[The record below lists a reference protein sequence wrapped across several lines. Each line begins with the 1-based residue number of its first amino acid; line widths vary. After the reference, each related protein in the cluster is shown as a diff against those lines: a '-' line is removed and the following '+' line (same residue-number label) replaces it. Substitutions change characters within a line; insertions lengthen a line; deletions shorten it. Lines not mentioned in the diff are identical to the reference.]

1 MKKLKKKLT
10 QILALSL
17 SVLMLV
23 LSLSACSPKN
33 EEPTAETDFL
43 TVDVDQ
49 VSSAIDSLDLTLTI
63 ASGGFVDTVNSD
75 DIVLEGSFKDMTVSS
90 VKVDGGK
97 LALSLSGS
105 PALMP
110 EISGVYTAGEIK
122 LSSAAF
128 NNDISDRSVYI
139 DVQAPVMGIDQSGVK
154 ENGDSVT
161 FPVKIYGMD
170 TTKIT
175 ADDVSFDGEGKVTD
189 VNVNGDTVYVTVKAA
204 GSTDDLQG
212 TLNIGGTGM
221 EVSVIHAAVNT
232 IFDYIEADGSDLII
246 TLNVSTVNGSFASG
260 FGPDSFTLD
269 MDYTGGSVESVEA
282 SDDSHAKVKI
292 RFPANGM
299 TDEDYAVTGVFELKE
314 GALLD
319 ENGSPAPAFTYARQY
334 IPEEMGRADSV
345 VFEFGDISITET
357 EKNAFS
363 NAISYG
369 KSLYTTISS
378 AVSGKWGAAFSGA
391 MSFLKLVG
399 IADAGAN
406 EITNEDLKK
415 EIVATQK
422 MISDMSEKLDAN
434 IKQTYQN
441 RLVPFETAM
450 GVLDTDCSLIEA
462 KLKIA
467 RDELEKQDVLP
478 YVITG
483 TSYWRDGTKTYETRE
498 LTDEEASEYSKQLI
512 AYCEAQEEAKNS
524 AFKKF
529 TATMD
534 ELEAKYKEVAAEAAK
549 VEASSPFYAYDS
561 YWDMYFNFH
570 SQSYFLRA
578 GYYASCESLLKRAYN
593 LLALYYNIPA
603 NQESYQALTDKFNSA
618 ITAIESRE
626 LGRDPSYGYSIY
638 ERPDTGSIYECPF
651 TYSPTLK
658 GSYRGLNRSTDF
670 GLDAWGYSDS
680 QISDYISRL
689 HGKSIEYDLRS
700 AGLFQSINDDDV
712 TTDNTIGLAFKGEWY
727 ETGYRSWFRHWT
739 GYHVYRYTWE
749 GVGPNWI
756 CTFDYDKTEPEYS
769 NPKFVAVLS

>member
-1 MKKLKKKLT
+1 MKKMK
-10 QILALSL
+10 QILALTL
-17 SVLMLV
+17 AVLMLV
-23 LSLSACSPKN
+23 PALAACSRKN
-33 EEPTAETDFL
+33 EEPTNETGFL
-43 TVDVDQ
+43 TADVDQ
-49 VSSAIDSLDLTLTI
+49 VSSAIDSLDLTLSL
-63 ASGGFVDTVNSD
+63 ASGKFADTVGTAD
-75 DIVLEGSFKDMTVSS
+75 VVLGGSFKDMTVSS
-90 VKVDGGK
+90 VKADSGK
-97 LALSLSGS
+97 LTLSLAGS
-105 PALMP
+105 PVLQP
-110 EISGVYTAGEIK
+110 EVSSVYTAGEIK
-122 LSSAAF
+122 LPKTAF
-128 NNDISDRSVYI
+128 KDDVPDQSVYI
-139 DVQAPVMGIDQSGVK
+139 NVQPAIIGVDLSSVK
-154 ENGDSVT
+154 ESGDSVT
-161 FPVKIYGMD
+161 FPVKVSGME
-170 TTKIT
+170 TAGIT
-175 ADDVSFDGEGKVTD
+175 AADVSFDGNGAVTEVTAQD
-189 VNVNGDTVYVTVKAA
+189 DTVFVTVKAA
-204 GSTDDLQG
+204 GNLADLSG
-212 TLNIGGTGM
+212 NLRVGDADM
-221 EVSVIHAAVNT
+221 MVSLTHAAVDT
-232 IFDYIEADGSDLII
+232 IFDYIEMDGSDLII
-246 TLNVSTVNGSFASG
+246 TLNVYTVSGSFAPG
-260 FGPDSFTLD
+260 FGPDSFTLE
-269 MDYTGGSVESVEA
+269 MDYTGGKVDSVNVTDA
-282 SDDSHAKVKI
+282 GHAEVKI

-299 TDEDYAVTGVFELKE
+299 TDEDYAVAGVFELKE

-319 ENGSPAPAFTYARQY
+319 GNGSPAPAFTYARQY
-334 IPEEMGRADSV
+334 VPEELGKADSV
-345 VFEFGDISITET
+345 VFEFGDISITES

-363 NAISYG
+363 NAVKYG

-378 AVSGKWGAAFSGA
+378 AVSGKWGNAFSGA
-391 MSFLKLVG
+391 VGFLKLVG
-399 IADAGAN
+399 VLDAGPA
-406 EITNEDLKK
+406 EITNADLKK
-415 EIVATQK
+415 EIEITQK
-422 MISDMSEKLDAN
+422 MISAMSEKLDAN

-483 TSYWRDGTKTYETRE
+483 TSYWRDGTKTHETRE

-626 LGRDPSYGYSIY
+626 LGRDPSYEYSIY
-638 ERPDTGSIYECPF
+638 ERPNTGNIYECPF

-670 GLDAWGYSDS
+670 GLDGWGYSDS

-700 AGLFQSINDDDV
+700 AGLLQSINDYDV

-739 GYHVYRYTWE
+739 GYHVYRYTWG
-749 GVGPNWI
+749 GVGPNWV
-756 CTFDYDKTEPEYS
+756 CTFDYDKTEPEYR
-769 NPKFVAVLS
+769 NPKFVAVLA